1 MKERNVLIVGRDP
14 DQNEGVKALFEQQG
28 ANVTAVATLEEAL
41 ERDLEYDVAFISLSA
56 DGLRRL
62 DIADELQKRN
72 PNAKH
77 LLITSLGSPQMIAS
91 VPMPTLGG
99 REVAVEGGENLLSS
113 CGEEEHEV
121 RSPQTQV
128 IAQQLNQRLA
138 EKIEELSTLYSI
150 SEAFNGIE
158 AEDDLFKFLTKLA
171 KTVTHADSAVFY
183 MADLRSNRMIFKA
196 AHNVGAPPCVNEEI
210 EVNPTIL
217 RTILSCPSPLTLAS
231 SKPVKFCQFQSELCR
246 FKTMIGAPLYVRDEL
261 FGIIVA
267 RRAESE
273 AFDQKERSYLAAL
286 LKKAAL
292 AIENSALYEG
302 LYLNLL
308 NALNSLVATLEA
320 KDPYTQR
327 HSLRVTRYSL
337 LIAEALD
344 CPPRELEA
352 IKLATILHDIGKI
365 GVSDAVLQKPRKLLP
380 AEFEQ
385 IKSHPLIGEKILEPL
400 GFSPEERAIIRNH
413 HERWDGGGYPDGFK
427 GREIPFLARIVSL
440 ADAFD
445 AMTSDRPYR
454 RAMKPQQA
462 IKEIIKNSDK
472 QFDGRIVRALLDL
485 YLDNRLEGAPHAERD
500 EPWTA
505 V

>member
-1 MKERNVLIVGRDP
+1 
-14 DQNEGVKALFEQQG
+14 
-28 ANVTAVATLEEAL
+28 
-41 ERDLEYDVAFISLSA
+41 
-56 DGLRRL
+56 
-62 DIADELQKRN
+62 
-72 PNAKH
+72 
-77 LLITSLGSPQMIAS
+77 
-91 VPMPTLGG
+91 
-99 REVAVEGGENLLSS
+99 
-113 CGEEEHEV
+113 
-121 RSPQTQV
+121 
-128 IAQQLNQRLA
+128 
-138 EKIEELSTLYSI
+138 
-150 SEAFNGIE
+150 
-158 AEDDLFKFLTKLA
+158 
-171 KTVTHADSAVFY
+171 
-183 MADLRSNRMIFKA
+183 
-196 AHNVGAPPCVNEEI
+196 
-210 EVNPTIL
+210 
-217 RTILSCPSPLTLAS
+217 
-231 SKPVKFCQFQSELCR
+231 
-246 FKTMIGAPLYVRDEL
+246 
-261 FGIIVA
+261 
-267 RRAESE
+267 
-273 AFDQKERSYLAAL
+273 
-286 LKKAAL
+286 
-292 AIENSALYEG
+292 